1 VAASRLRI
9 GFVTIHAAEDRS
21 AYSGSAYAMRQAF
34 CAHPEVSLTD
44 IGGLATFLYP
54 LWRAKQAV
62 YWFGFGKRYWMNRQ
76 PAVLDRYARQAAAK
90 AADAGPLD
98 LLFSPSSIPLARY
111 AGPIPTAFWSDATF
125 DCLADF
131 YPEASDFAPET
142 VAAGHRMEAESLRR
156 CSLAVYSSA
165 WAMESA
171 ATVYGAPRSK
181 LKAVPYGAN
190 IEPQTGPPDAESLIG
205 GRLHHPWRMLF
216 IGSHW
221 QRKGGDLAVEAA
233 GELVRRGYRVA
244 LDVVGCEPPRPVPG
258 FVTPHGFLDKR
269 LPASRDRLAE
279 LFREAHLLILPT
291 RADCV
296 PMVIAEAYA
305 HGLPVAVTDV
315 GGVASVVEDGVT
327 GRLLPLAA
335 DATAWA
341 TAVASMLASRD
352 HYRSM
357 ALAALAC
364 FRRSLNWPAAVDRV
378 VNLLKANC
386 APAHAA

>member
-1 VAASRLRI
+1 
-9 GFVTIHAAEDRS
+9 
-21 AYSGSAYAMRQAF
+21 MRQAF
-34 CAHPEVSLTD
+34 CVHPDVSLTD
-44 IGGLATFLYP
+44 IDGLTTFLYP

-62 YWFGFGKRYWMNRQ
+62 YWLGFGKRYWMNRQ
-76 PAVLDRYARQAAAK
+76 PVVLDCYARQVAAK

-98 LLFSPSSIPLARY
+98 LLFSPSSIPLSRY

-131 YPEASDFAPET
+131 YPEASNFAPET
-142 VAAGHRMEAESLRR
+142 VVAGHRMEAESLRR
-156 CSLAVYSSA
+156 CSLAFYSSA

-171 ATVYGAPRSK
+171 VTAYGAPRSK

-190 IEPQTGPPDAESLIG
+190 IDPPTGPPDAESLIAR
-205 GRLHHPWRMLF
+205 RLHDPWRMLF

-221 QRKGGDLAVEAA
+221 QRKGGELAVETAS
-233 GELVRRGYRVA
+233 ELVRRGHRVA
-244 LDVVGCEPPRPVPG
+244 LDVVGCQPPRAVPP

-269 LPASRDRLAE
+269 LPASRDRLTA

-305 HGLPVAVTDV
+305 HGLPVVVTDV

-341 TAVASMLASRD
+341 TAVASMLASQDR
-352 HYRSM
+352 YRSI
-357 ALAALAC
+357 ALAAVAC

-378 VNLLKANC
+378 VHLLKAGC